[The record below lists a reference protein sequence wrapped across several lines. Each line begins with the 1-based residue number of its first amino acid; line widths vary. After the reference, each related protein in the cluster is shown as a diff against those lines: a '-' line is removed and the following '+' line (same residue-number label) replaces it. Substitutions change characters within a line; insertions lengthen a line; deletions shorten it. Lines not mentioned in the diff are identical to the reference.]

1 MRIVVLGVVLAL
13 ALPTL
18 GSAQVDYDRIRGVR
32 EMTRELLSGG
42 DPGWAWMDHQVEDNF
57 TRETRQ
63 YVEGWGE
70 REVLFLVASCDNVV
84 SIVLANRG
92 SVFEDG
98 LVEAIWDDG
107 EIVQYEA
114 QDLDS
119 WLVLADSDWMERLR
133 THTELRV
140 RVHVFQNSIVSDT
153 FDLTSARL
161 SRRLSGSDDVVDVD
175 HVREVFRAIGCG

>member
-1 MRIVVLGVVLAL
+1 
-13 ALPTL
+13 
-18 GSAQVDYDRIRGVR
+18 
-32 EMTRELLSGG
+32 MTRELLSGG